1 MTNWSNDKL
10 PVLRWDRDT
19 IDRDK
24 LPNLIIEVFKNIF
37 RMVIFKKETPTQ
49 L

>member
-1 MTNWSNDKL
+1 MINCT
-10 PVLRWDRDT
+10 VLRWGRDT
-19 IDRDK
+19 KDRDK
-24 LPNLIIEVFKNIF
+24 LTNLIIEIFYNLF